1 VEAFKRNL
9 PVEALN
15 PRTPT
20 AFKVHLHKWKYRKE
34 KIVAKLIE
42 EMKES
47 QKRMSNDYLDYDSDD
62 SDWDMIHNDGHPGA
76 PQVSDETKQLE
87 RFLTAL
93 PTCHLLTIGFDYSGS
108 IKEEK
113 CFCPCHHQQTKQ
125 WRDLTGA
132 HIGNGECKG
141 TPRFET
147 PNRLVAHLRSMKDC
161 DFHQYTLKYL
171 EELYG
176 DWHPSCHLKHKG
188 LYFENSQQYREAAR
202 LEQQQRD
209 R

>member
-15 PRTPT
+15 PRTTT
-20 AFKVHLHKWKYRKE
+20 ASKMHSQEWKCRKE
-34 KIVAKLIE
+34 MIVAKLIE

-47 QKRMSNDYLDYDSDD
+47 QKRTSNDYLDYDSDD
-62 SDWDMIHNDGHPGA
+62 SDGDMIHNDGHPGA

-108 IKEEK
+108 TEDEK
-113 CFCPCHHQQTKQ
+113 CFCPCHKQQTKQ

-141 TPRFET
+141 TPRFKT
-147 PNRLVAHLRSMKDC
+147 PNSLVDHLRSMKNC
-161 DFHQYTLKYL
+161 CNFHQYTLKYL
-171 EELYG
+171 EKLYG
-176 DWHPSCHLKHKG
+176 DWHSDDLKHKG
-188 LYFENSQQYREAAR
+188 LYHENSKQYKAAAR

-209 R
+209 Q